1 VKTFFASALFSFL
14 LASFAMHLHLFSS
27 TEVVITPIAEPPVI
41 QAKVLPK
48 MRPILTEQQ
57 QIAKTATA
65 VSRLYKTI
73 SVPEARQVVRLAFV
87 HAKRNNIDPYLVVG
101 LIAAESSFRQNVVS
115 HMGAG
120 GFMQVMEIYHADKL
134 KGRNVFDP
142 HVNIQTGV
150 KILSNCLKKHRT
162 NKRALGCYNGVRS
175 VKGIQAYYDKVSKKR
190 ERIKRLV
197 M

>member
-1 VKTFFASALFSFL
+1 VQVSFQL
-14 LASFAMHLHLFSS
+14 NP
-27 TEVVITPIAEPPVI
+27 TQIKRVIK
-41 QAKVLPK
+41 QH
-48 MRPILTEQQ
+48 EQVWRRD
-57 QIAKTATA
+57 K
-65 VSRLYKTI
+65 
-73 SVPEARQVVRLAFV
+73 
-87 HAKRNNIDPYLVVG
+87 HN
-101 LIAAESSFRQNVVS
+101 
-115 HMGAG
+115 
-120 GFMQVMEIYHADKL
+120 KL